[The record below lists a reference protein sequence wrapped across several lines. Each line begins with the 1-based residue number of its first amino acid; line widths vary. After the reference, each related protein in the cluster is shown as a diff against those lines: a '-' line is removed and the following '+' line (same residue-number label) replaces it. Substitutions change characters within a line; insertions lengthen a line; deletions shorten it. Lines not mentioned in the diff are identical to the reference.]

1 MKVLI
6 TGIYGFVGWTLAD
19 YLTRTFPAVELFGL
33 SRQSQSTRLA
43 SSSPMDEAKRAK
55 PTLRQA
61 GSLAG
66 DTSDFD
72 FVLKVIDEVRPDKIF
87 HLAAHSSVTGSWQT
101 PAETLRNNILGQCN
115 LLEAVRT
122 VRDGTRGYDPAVLI
136 AGSSEEYGLVAA
148 DELPI
153 KETAVLRP
161 LSPYG
166 VSKVCQGLLGFQYW
180 QVHRIRTIRSR
191 AFNLSGPWRDE
202 QYVDSNFARQIAAI
216 EAGTQPPV
224 ILVGNLDAKRD
235 FTDVR
240 DAVRAYWLAAER
252 GLPGEVYNICRG
264 QARSVREILETLL
277 KLSRRADIT
286 IEQDPTRLRPSEV
299 PCVVGDSSKFRQQ
312 TGWQPEVDYL
322 LQTLPDLL
330 NFWRDQLTKKR

>member
-148 DELPI
+148 DELLIPVQAEYYALEGLGQLLETINLIQTHI
-153 KETAVLRP
+153 KPELKVLGAVLTMFDQRTR
-161 LSPYG
+161 LSEDIMNELYKYFPDTI
-166 VSKVCQGLLGFQYW
+166 F
-180 QVHRIRTIRSR
+180 RT
-191 AFNLSGPWRDE
+191 
-202 QYVDSNFARQIAAI
+202 
-216 EAGTQPPV
+216 V
-224 ILVGNLDAKRD
+224 IPR
-235 FTDVR
+235 
-240 DAVRAYWLAAER
+240 AVRLAEAPSFGKSIAHYDPSGKGGRAYERLAR
-252 GLPGEVYNICRG
+252 EV
-264 QARSVREILETLL
+264 LE
-277 KLSRRADIT
+277 KHQR
-286 IEQDPTRLRPSEV
+286 
-299 PCVVGDSSKFRQQ
+299 
-312 TGWQPEVDYL
+312 VD
-322 LQTLPDLL
+322 
-330 NFWRDQLTKKR
+330 

>member
-6 TGIYGFVGWTLAD
+6 TGIYGFVGWTLAE
-19 YLTRTFPAVELFGL
+19 YLTRTFPGVELFGL
-33 SRQSQSTRLA
+33 SRQSQSARLA

-87 HLAAHSSVTGSWQT
+87 HLAAHSSVTGSWRT
-101 PAETLRNNILGQCN
+101 PAETLHNNILGQCN
-115 LLEAVRT
+115 VLEAIRT
-122 VRDGTRGYDPAVLI
+122 VHDRTHGYDPVVLI
-136 AGSSEEYGLVAA
+136 AGSSEEYGLVVA

-166 VSKVCQGLLGFQYW
+166 VSKVCQDLLGFQYW
-180 QVHRIRTIRSR
+180 QVHKIRSIRSR
-191 AFNLSGPWRDE
+191 AFNQSGPWRDDS
-202 QYVDSNFARQIAAI
+202 YVDSNFARQIAAI

-224 ILVGNLDAKRD
+224 IRVGNLDAQRD

-240 DAVRAYWLAAER
+240 DTVRAYWLATEHGA
-252 GLPGEVYNICRG
+252 PGEIYNICSG
-264 QARSVREILETLL
+264 QAHSIKEILETLL
-277 KLSRRADIT
+277 RLSRRSDIT
-286 IEQDPTRLRPSEV
+286 IEQDPARLRPSEV
-299 PCVVGDSSKFRQQ
+299 PCVVGDSSKFRQL
-312 TGWQPEVDYL
+312 TGWQPEFDYL
-322 LQTLPDLL
+322 EQTLPDLL
-330 NFWRDQLTKKR
+330 NFWRAQP